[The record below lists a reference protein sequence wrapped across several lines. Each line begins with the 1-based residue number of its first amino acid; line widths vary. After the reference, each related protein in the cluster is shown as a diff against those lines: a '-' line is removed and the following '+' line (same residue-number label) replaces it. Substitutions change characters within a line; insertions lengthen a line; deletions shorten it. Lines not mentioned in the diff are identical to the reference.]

1 MLRSFLKNKFV
12 KDSFVYTVGILI
24 GGFLGYIFQFIVS
37 RKLAVAQYGEF
48 QSLMSS
54 SAIFGV
60 VSSAVSY
67 FVIKYTAVFAR
78 EKDFASNNSFLKT
91 LNVKLRWLALFF
103 VVLFFLA
110 MPLLHNYLRLTDYWG
125 LIFVGVTLFIGL
137 ISTTYGAVLSGWQM
151 FAIASGVV
159 VVAGV
164 LKLFAG
170 VVGTRVAPTS
180 TGIVF
185 FLLIVAEITWLINY
199 AIVREKFYKKS
210 AANIANE
217 WKQKYFSNI
226 DIGRSVILITIFS
239 FAVALIQN
247 IDVLL
252 VKNLTNA
259 EITGYY
265 SVLNLLGK
273 IIFWV
278 NGAILAVVLPAACA
292 SGLDGRRPSRK
303 LVLSAY
309 GLIGF
314 VSFCGI
320 LIYFVAPN
328 FIITLLFGAKYLLF
342 ADSLWLFGLI
352 AFWLSVLTLEAN
364 FAYARHDFRI
374 SYILGSVVLLMIFCT
389 HFFHATIREVAL
401 AINVAMAIGFFAA
414 LILNNCQ
421 SELVVKNDREA

>member
-1 MLRSFLKNKFV
+1 
-12 KDSFVYTVGILI
+12 
-24 GGFLGYIFQFIVS
+24 
-37 RKLAVAQYGEF
+37 
-48 QSLMSS
+48 
-54 SAIFGV
+54 
-60 VSSAVSY
+60 
-67 FVIKYTAVFAR
+67 
-78 EKDFASNNSFLKT
+78 
-91 LNVKLRWLALFF
+91 
-103 VVLFFLA
+103 
-110 MPLLHNYLRLTDYWG
+110 
-125 LIFVGVTLFIGL
+125 
-137 ISTTYGAVLSGWQM
+137 
-151 FAIASGVV
+151 
-159 VVAGV
+159 
-164 LKLFAG
+164 
-170 VVGTRVAPTS
+170 
-180 TGIVF
+180 
-185 FLLIVAEITWLINY
+185 
-199 AIVREKFYKKS
+199 
-210 AANIANE
+210 
-217 WKQKYFSNI
+217 
-226 DIGRSVILITIFS
+226 LITIFS

-328 FIITLLFGAKYLLF
+328 FIVTLLFGAKYLLF

-352 AFWLSVLTLEAN
+352 AFWLSFLTLEAN

-374 SYILGSVVLLMIFCT
+374 SYILGSVVFLMIFGI
-389 HFFHATIREVAL
+389 HFFHETISAVAL

-421 SELVVKNDREA
+421 SKLVVKNNREA